1 MSELDQLFRD
11 GLGNRKPEV
20 PADLWKKIKANKAT
34 IPEGEALDQ
43 LFATTLAN
51 RQAAVPRG
59 MWARIVAARRPAVL
73 RRYAAVALLFL
84 LTLASGSYLMYDNLT
99 AAVTQNGAGTQ
110 VQTTGAAAAEP
121 SVSPK
126 QDRPIPVAIAEPE
139 TTANPIR
146 SAPVSAPVK
155 PSTLSSTDEPVVISP
170 AGFEFLPQQLATAG
184 VLTLPPMPLLLAP
197 LPPDLGPIN
206 ATPEGGFRA
215 NGRHRLQAEV
225 VLGAA
230 YAHQRFGLQAE
241 GSQAQRELREVSEF
255 PEVSYQL
262 SARLRYRLGGSWR
275 LVTGLTY
282 VELRNQFEYESMIQ
296 GSDRLLRSNNR
307 LRLLEVPL
315 LASYELPG
323 RRLRVSINAG
333 PLLHYTAG
341 MSGRYLD
348 PASARPRELVD
359 SDQYRRQFGLGWTTF
374 LTTTYPTGKQRS
386 VVLLV
391 EPFFKQYMG
400 SFTAPEAALSE
411 HYWMGGLQVGLRKQ
425 LR

>member
-59 MWARIVAARRPAVL
+59 MWARIVAARRPAAL

-84 LTLASGSYLMYDNLT
+84 FALAGGSYLVYDSLT
-99 AAVTQNGAGTQ
+99 AAATQGGRATQ
-110 VQTTGAAAAEP
+110 VQTDGTAAIVPPA
-121 SVSPK
+121 SPT
-126 QDRPIPVAIAEPE
+126 QDRAILSDTADLRATSG
-139 TTANPIR
+139 TTATA
-146 SAPVSAPVK
+146 SAPVQSFTS
-155 PSTLSSTDEPVVISP
+155 PSTEESVNSVPPRSD
-170 AGFEFLPQQLATAG
+170 FRPQQLATVAIS
-184 VLTLPPMPLLLAP
+184 TLPPEPLLLAP
-197 LPPDLGPIN
+197 LLLTLGPIN

-215 NGRHRLQAEV
+215 SGRQRFQGEL

-262 SARLRYRLGGSWR
+262 SARLRYRLGGAWR

-282 VELRNQFEYESMIQ
+282 TELRNQFEYESMLQ
-296 GSDRLLRSNNR
+296 GNDRLLRSNNR

-323 RRLRVSINAG
+323 RRLRVGINAG

-341 MSGRYLD
+341 VSGHYLD
-348 PASARPRELVD
+348 PASARPRELATAE
-359 SDQYRRQFGLGWTTF
+359 QYRRQLGLGWTTS
-374 LTTTYPTGKQRS
+374 LTTTYPIGKQRS
-386 VVLLV
+386 LELLV
-391 EPFFKQYMG
+391 EPFFKQYTG
-400 SFTAPEAALSE
+400 SFTAPDAALSE

>member
-34 IPEGEALDQ
+34 IPEGDALDQ

-51 RQAAVPRG
+51 RQAAVPQG
-59 MWARIVAARRPAVL
+59 MWARIVAARRPAAL
-73 RRYAAVALLFL
+73 RRYAAVALLLL
-84 LTLASGSYLMYDNLT
+84 LTLAGGSYLVHDGLT
-99 AAVTQNGAGTQ
+99 SPADQGGPGAQ
-110 VQTTGAAAAEP
+110 VQSSGAAATVPPPPP
-121 SVSPK
+121 S
-126 QDRPIPVAIAEPE
+126 QDRPAPLVAAKPSPTPSSIA
-139 TTANPIR
+139 A
-146 SAPVSAPVK
+146 ASAPVK
-155 PSTLSSTDEPVVISP
+155 SLASVRPDESVVRTAPSSEFEPQRLS
-170 AGFEFLPQQLATAG
+170 TAS
-184 VLTLPPMPLLLAP
+184 VSALPPEPLHLTP
-197 LPPDLGPIN
+197 LPLTPGPVN
-206 ATPEGGFRA
+206 AAAERNFRA
-215 NGRHRLQAEV
+215 SGRHRFQGEV

-282 VELRNQFEYESMIQ
+282 VELRNQFEYESMLQ
-296 GSDRLLRSNNR
+296 GNDRLLRSNNR

-341 MSGRYLD
+341 VSGRYLD
-348 PASARPRELVD
+348 PSSARPREL
-359 SDQYRRQFGLGWTTF
+359 SATDQYRRQLGLGWTTW
-374 LTTTYPTGKQRS
+374 LTTTYPIGKQRS
-386 VVLLV
+386 LELLV
-391 EPFFKQYMG
+391 EPFFKQYTG
-400 SFTAPEAALSE
+400 SFTAPDAALSE

>member
-20 PADLWKKIKANKAT
+20 PADLWKKIKANRAT
-34 IPEGEALDQ
+34 IPEGDALDQ

-59 MWARIVAARRPAVL
+59 MWARIVAAHKSAAL
-73 RRYAAVALLFL
+73 RRYAAMALLLL
-84 LTLASGSYLMYDNLT
+84 LTLAGGSYLMYDSLTTPLTDNEPGAPQVQASGT
-99 AAVTQNGAGTQ
+99 AAVVPPARPN
-110 VQTTGAAAAEP
+110 
-121 SVSPK
+121 
-126 QDRPIPVAIAEPE
+126 QDRTGLSGAIDLRGTFDA
-139 TTANPIR
+139 TA
-146 SAPVSAPVK
+146 AVSAPVK
-155 PSTLSSTDEPVVISP
+155 ASPSVSTEKSVTSIP
-170 AGFEFLPQQLATAG
+170 ARAEFEPQQLATGSVA
-184 VLTLPPMPLLLAP
+184 TLPPTPLLLSP
-197 LPPDLGPIN
+197 LPFDLGPIS
-206 ATPEGGFRA
+206 ATAAGGFRA
-215 NGRHRLQAEV
+215 SGRHRLQGEL

-230 YAHQRFGLQAE
+230 YAHQRFGLQAQ
-241 GSQAQRELREVSEF
+241 GAQAQRELREVSEF

-282 VELRNQFEYESMIQ
+282 TELRNQFEYESMLQ
-296 GSDRLLRSNNR
+296 GNNRLLRSNNR

-341 MSGRYLD
+341 VSGHYLD
-348 PASARPRELVD
+348 PASARPRELATAE
-359 SDQYRRQFGLGWTTF
+359 QYRRQLGLGWTTS
-374 LTTTYPTGKQRS
+374 LTTTYPIGKQRS
-386 VVLLV
+386 LELLV
-391 EPFFKQYMG
+391 EPFFKQYTG
-400 SFTAPEAALSE
+400 SFTAPDAALSE
-411 HYWMGGLQVGLRKQ
+411 HYWMGGLQLGLRKQ